1 MERTHNHSSPNYD
14 AGLETHPPRPLST
27 SDMVPYQGEQ
37 NVNARAGAGFFLA
50 AAEIGREPA
59 SSHG

>member
-14 AGLETHPPRPLST
+14 TGLETNPPRPLST
-27 SDMVPYQGEQ
+27 SNMVPYQGEQ
-37 NVNARAGAGFFLA
+37 NVNARAEAGFFLTA
-50 AAEIGREPA
+50 PEIGREPA